1 MSSARILLLARADG
15 SRVTTSFNTGALST
29 LDPFGDTR
37 QLAWLGDDGVSAG
50 LVPFSGEAVI
60 EGFPHSETLV
70 VHAGH
75 VVLDSAEQTLEL
87 GVGSSAV
94 IGRGTRLT
102 VQASAG
108 SRWAFCAVDQADAPV
123 RPGLTLLDPH
133 TLLNHSAAPAPQILI
148 GPTPQCRACNLFDDD
163 VTELRIGIWDSTPY
177 SRHGLP
183 HKLNE
188 LMYLL
193 EGSVTLQ
200 DTEGGEVTVNR
211 GDSVFVAKAAPCAW
225 TSTVYVRKVYAVK

>member
-1 MSSARILLLARADG
+1 MSSPRILLLARADG
-15 SRVTTSFNTGALST
+15 SRVATSFTPGAVSA
-29 LDPFGDTR
+29 LDPFGDSR
-37 QLAWLGDDGVSAG
+37 QFAWRGDDGVSAG
-50 LVPFSGEAVI
+50 VVAFSGDAVI
-60 EGFPHSETLV
+60 EDFPYSETLV

-75 VVLDSAEQTLEL
+75 VVLSNAEQTLQL

-108 SRWAFCAVDQADAPV
+108 SHWAFCSVDQAGAPV
-123 RPGLTLLDPH
+123 CPGLTLLAPH
-133 TLLNHSAAPAPQILI
+133 TLLNPSAAPEPQILI
-148 GPTPQCRACNLFDDD
+148 GPAPQCRAFNLFDDA

-177 SRHGLP
+177 ARHGRA
-183 HKLNE
+183 HKLHE
-188 LMYLL
+188 LMHLL

-200 DTEGGEVTVNR
+200 DNEGGAVTVNR
-211 GDSVFVAKAAPCAW
+211 GDTVFVAKGAPCAW